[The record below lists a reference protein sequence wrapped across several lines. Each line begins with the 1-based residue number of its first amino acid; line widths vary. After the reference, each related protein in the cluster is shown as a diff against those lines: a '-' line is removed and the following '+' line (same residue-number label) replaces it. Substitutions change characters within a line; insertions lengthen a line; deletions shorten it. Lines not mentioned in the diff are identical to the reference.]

1 MSSSIYK
8 DIIRQREAVPEGQAN
23 PVPPVADGE
32 YVAFRSGS
40 RVQMG
45 FALHRA
51 SGDMDGFLYHN
62 LDNLALRRTSGAEF
76 LTFTHRG
83 KAVTMQ
89 GRGLKAVM
97 QAIMAHTLME
107 LYEHDG
113 KVVAMDAPVIERV
126 EVSVMGRAEEKGSF
140 PFIGIPS
147 LD

>member
-8 DIIRQREAVPEGQAN
+8 DIIRQREAIPEGQAA
-23 PVPPVADGE
+23 PVPLPADGE
-32 YVAFRSGS
+32 YLAFRSGS

-45 FALHRA
+45 FALYRA
-51 SGDMDGFLYHN
+51 TGDMDGFLYHN

-76 LTFTHRG
+76 LSFTHRG

-89 GRGLKAVM
+89 GHGLKAVM

-113 KVVAMDAPVIERV
+113 KLVGVDAPVIERV
-126 EVSVMGRAEEKGSF
+126 EVAEAGKGRG
-140 PFIGIPS
+140 PS
-147 LD
+147 LP

>member
-1 MSSSIYK
+1 MSSNIYK
-8 DIIRQREAVPEGQAN
+8 DIIRQREAAPEGQAEAAL
-23 PVPPVADGE
+23 PPPADGE

-45 FALHRA
+45 FTLHRPT
-51 SGDMDGFLYHN
+51 GDIDGFLYHN
-62 LDNLALRRTSGAEF
+62 LDNLALRRTGGAEF

-113 KVVAMDAPVIERV
+113 KVVGMDAPVIQRV
-126 EVSVMGRAEEKGSF
+126 EVTMSDKGPANGRGE
-140 PFIGIPS
+140 PILP
-147 LD
+147 

>member
-1 MSSSIYK
+1 MSSNIYK
-8 DIIRQREAVPEGQAN
+8 DIIRQREATPEGQSHAEA
-23 PVPPVADGE
+23 PPLPADGE
-32 YVAFRSGS
+32 YLAFRSGS

-51 SGDMDGFLYHN
+51 NGDMDGFLFHN
-62 LDNLALRRTSGAEF
+62 LDNLALRRAGGAEF

-89 GRGLKAVM
+89 GRGLKAIM

-113 KVVAMDAPVIERV
+113 KVVAMDAPVIQRV
-126 EVSVMGRAEEKGSF
+126 EVTMSDKAAGKGGAE
-140 PFIGIPS
+140 PLLP
-147 LD
+147 

>member
-1 MSSSIYK
+1 MSSNIYK
-8 DIIRQREAVPEGQAN
+8 DIIRQRETAPQGQAEA
-23 PVPPVADGE
+23 VLPPPAEGE

-45 FALHRA
+45 FALYRA
-51 SGDMDGFLYHN
+51 TGDMDGFLYHN

-107 LYEHDG
+107 LYELDG
-113 KVVAMDAPVIERV
+113 KVVGMDAPVIERV
-126 EVSVMGRAEEKGSF
+126 QVTEVQKTNQIEPR
-140 PFIGIPS
+140 
-147 LD
+147 

>member
-1 MSSSIYK
+1 MSSNIYK
-8 DIIRQREAVPEGQAN
+8 DIIRQREAVPEGQAEAAL
-23 PVPPVADGE
+23 PPPADGE

-51 SGDMDGFLYHN
+51 TGDMDGFLYHN
-62 LDNLALRRTSGAEF
+62 LDNLALRRATGAEF

-113 KVVAMDAPVIERV
+113 KLVGMDAPVIQRV
-126 EVSVMGRAEEKGSF
+126 EVTEAGRNGSL
-140 PFIGIPS
+140 PLAP
-147 LD
+147 

>member
-1 MSSSIYK
+1 MSSNIYK
-8 DIIRQREAVPEGQAN
+8 DIIRQREAVPEGQAA
-23 PVPPVADGE
+23 PVPLPADGE

-51 SGDMDGFLYHN
+51 NGDMDGFLFHN
-62 LDNLALRRTSGAEF
+62 LDNLALRRAGGAEF

-89 GRGLKAVM
+89 GRGLKAIM

-113 KVVAMDAPVIERV
+113 KVVGMDAPVIQRV
-126 EVSVMGRAEEKGSF
+126 EVTMSDKGTAKGEA
-140 PFIGIPS
+140 PPP
-147 LD
+147 LP

>member
-8 DIIRQREAVPEGQAN
+8 DITCQREAVPGGQAN
-23 PVPPVADGE
+23 LVPPVADGE

-45 FALHRA
+45 FALYRA
-51 SGDMDGFLYHN
+51 TGDMDGFLYHN

-89 GRGLKAVM
+89 GCGLKAVM
-97 QAIMAHTLME
+97 QAIMSHTNMTASWW
-107 LYEHDG
+107 G
-113 KVVAMDAPVIERV
+113 WMCR
-126 EVSVMGRAEEKGSF
+126 
-140 PFIGIPS
+140 
-147 LD
+147 